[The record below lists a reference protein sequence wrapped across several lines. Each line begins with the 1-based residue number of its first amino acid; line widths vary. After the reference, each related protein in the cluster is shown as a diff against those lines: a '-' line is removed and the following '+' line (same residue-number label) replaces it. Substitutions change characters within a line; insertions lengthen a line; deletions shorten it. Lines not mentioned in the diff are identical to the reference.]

1 MRNHYIE
8 LASRRVSDLKGVIT
22 YYEEVLKTEI
32 AEWERKEYSK
42 CLEKSRSEL
51 VAEEAHLQWVIEN
64 V

>member
-8 LASRRVSDLKGVIT
+8 LASRRVSELKGVIA
-22 YYEEVLKTEI
+22 YYEEVLKNEI

-42 CLEKSRSEL
+42 CLEKSRAEL

>member
-8 LASRRVSDLKGVIT
+8 LASRRVSDLKGIIA
-22 YYEEVLKTEI
+22 YYEEVLKNEI

-42 CLEKSRSEL
+42 GLEKSRAEL
-51 VAEEAHLQWVIEN
+51 VDAEAHLQWVIEN